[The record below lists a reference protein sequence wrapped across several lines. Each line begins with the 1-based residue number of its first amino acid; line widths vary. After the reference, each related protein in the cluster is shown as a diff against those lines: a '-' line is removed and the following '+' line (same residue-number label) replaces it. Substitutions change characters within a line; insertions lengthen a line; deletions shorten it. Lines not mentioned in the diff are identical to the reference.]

1 MTSFQIVSDL
11 HIEYKNNE
19 IPDPLTLITPTSEIL
34 ILAGDIGSLYKIKQL
49 QGFLEKLCIH
59 FKTVLYVPGN
69 HEFYMVPNDNSY
81 EPLSIQ
87 SLTNRLYY
95 LEKNI
100 QNLYILNQSSVIINN
115 ICITGCTLWSKAEV
129 SIPKFIVR
137 INGMTNQIYEN
148 KYLSDLKYIQKMMR
162 YCKSNDLQMVVVTHH
177 CPSYDV
183 LQNSHKSNDRFV
195 SLYVSNLDYLLDS
208 SYVHTWIAGHTH
220 KNFDYITQG
229 GTRLVSNQR
238 GKPRDHVYDFSKDF
252 VVKVEKKENIL
263 HQHQDMIINNYS
275 NYITV

>member
-1 MTSFQIVSDL
+1 
-11 HIEYKNNE
+11 
-19 IPDPLTLITPTSEIL
+19 
-34 ILAGDIGSLYKIKQL
+34 
-49 QGFLEKLCIH
+49 
-59 FKTVLYVPGN
+59 
-69 HEFYMVPNDNSY
+69 
-81 EPLSIQ
+81 
-87 SLTNRLYY
+87 
-95 LEKNI
+95 
-100 QNLYILNQSSVIINN
+100 
-115 ICITGCTLWSKAEV
+115 
-129 SIPKFIVR
+129 
-137 INGMTNQIYEN
+137 
-148 KYLSDLKYIQKMMR
+148 MMR